1 MQTFK
6 EFLKENT
13 NEEMDFTEVMKIYH
27 EGVGK
32 KLEGKFEPNEKFDEE
47 RRDFIKE
54 LFKAEPV
61 LNDICYY
68 ELDREEIQR
77 KPGISYDE
85 WEREKIIRLYSP
97 SSDPVHT
104 FLVNT
109 IRALYFDTITRPD
122 SADIEFCEE
131 NFPRVVMLL
140 AEFWKEYHI
149 AVHDKDRSK
158 LDLCKKIKKYFE
170 DAFWFTL
177 DAFGGSKKYKERISN

>member
-1 MQTFK
+1 MYKKEEEFK
-6 EFLKENT
+6 P
-13 NEEMDFTEVMKIYH
+13 D
-27 EGVGK
+27 
-32 KLEGKFEPNEKFDEE
+32 EKFDEE
-47 RRDFIKE
+47 HRDFIEE

-68 ELDREEIQR
+68 KLDREEIQR
-77 KPGISYDE
+77 KPGMSYDE
-85 WEREKIIRLYSP
+85 LRLKDIIRLYSP
-97 SSDPVHT
+97 SSDPIHT

-122 SADIEFCEE
+122 SADIEFCGE

-140 AEFWKEYHI
+140 TEFWKEYHI
-149 AVHDKDRSK
+149 AVHEKDRSK

-177 DAFGGSKKYKERISN
+177 DAFGASKKYKERIPN

>member
-13 NEEMDFTEVMKIYH
+13 NEEMDFTEVMLIYH

-32 KLEGKFEPNEKFDEE
+32 SLEGKLESNEKFDKED
-47 RRDFIKE
+47 RDFYE
-54 LFKAEPV
+54 EVFKAIPI

-68 ELDREEIQR
+68 KLGREEIE
-77 KPGISYDE
+77 KSGMSYDE
-85 WEREKIIRLYSP
+85 WEREEIIRLYSP

-109 IRALYFDTITRPD
+109 IKALYFDTITRPD

-131 NFPRVVMLL
+131 NLPRVKMLL
-140 AEFWKEYHI
+140 EKFWKEYYI

-177 DAFGGSKKYKERISN
+177 DAFGASKKYKERIPN